1 MTPPKYDAIGRLGWD
16 DLRFVLEIARQG
28 SIYGAAKVLKVDHS
42 TVTRRLAHVE
52 HVFERQFFD
61 RSSKGISLR
70 PDTEAIVAHIRQME
84 VHALAMRDDLVAAST
99 APRTVRIATMEG
111 LASGYLARRIDSI
124 VDDADETR
132 IALFSNPHIVDL
144 LKKEA
149 DIFLSFFNPQIPGLL
164 SEQVGE
170 IAVYLYGSKTYAA
183 AHGLPTTVD
192 ELLSHRYVGYIEE
205 MVTIESVMWLQEL
218 VPQARTVFCS
228 NSIIAQR
235 NAAECGTGL
244 AALPVFVGEESASL
258 FRVLPDKLTIT
269 RPVWMS
275 VTRDQHLIKSV
286 RRMAKAI
293 ANVFVRDEA
302 MLMGR
307 GQWS

>member
-1 MTPPKYDAIGRLGWD
+1 MADPRLDAIGRLGWD

-84 VHALAMRDDLVAAST
+84 VHALAMRDDLVAASA

-149 DIFLSFFNPQIPGLL
+149 DIFLSFFNPQIPGLI

-170 IAVYLYGSKTYAA
+170 IAVYLYGSKVYAE
-183 AHGLPTTVD
+183 AHGLPKTID

-205 MVTIESVMWLQEL
+205 MVTIESVMWLEEL

-235 NAAECGTGL
+235 NAAESGTGL

-258 FRVLPDKLTIT
+258 FRVLPEKLTIS

-293 ANVFVRDEA
+293 ASVFGRDA
-302 MLMGR
+302 TMLMGQTR
-307 GQWS
+307 WS